1 MALKIKEDGEW
12 KATGTGGGG
21 GEPTVIVDALDST
34 LTDAALS
41 ANQGRVLDEGK
52 ADTVHTHKAEDIDRL
67 EAVAI
72 NAMLSRKEIEYT
84 FYPDSNIDGKGHP
97 GTAITL
103 EEGAEVIFDDDFW
116 DRIQISVRKLPGA
129 GAYIP
134 TLEDLGGFATAQNR
148 DQWAQTFVAYSVFGI
163 WFDPIPGFRGLVTIT
178 IDPVETWDGYRY
190 YFKGPWREKNP
201 EDEESFAY
209 YSSIILTVPAS

>member
-12 KATGTGGGG
+12 KATGTGGG

-41 ANQGRVLDEGK
+41 ANQGRVLDESK

-72 NAMLSRKEIEYT
+72 NAMLSRKEMEYS
-84 FYPDSNIDGKGHP
+84 FSPDDDADGKGHP
-97 GTAITL
+97 GTYIAFDEELITP
-103 EEGAEVIFDDDFW
+103 FDNEFL
-116 DRIQISVRKLPGA
+116 RTIQISVSKLPGP
-129 GAYIP
+129 GAYVP
-134 TLEDLGGFATAQNR
+134 TLEDLGGFATAIDR
-148 DQWAQTFVAYSVFGI
+148 FQWTRLIALDLFSIA
-163 WFDPIPGFRGLVTIT
+163 FDPIPGFRGLVTIT
-178 IDPVETWDGYRY
+178 IDPVETLDGYRY